1 MAANCWVC
9 NKDSHASCRFCG
21 RFVCKDHA
29 SKMPT
34 FLAIYVGANQTPKA
48 RLDDGKPEGITPLEI
63 SELPRLQRQIMF
75 FMLRDQ
81 HAALEGITLTIL
93 KNNFQNETESRLSEV
108 LAELH
113 KNGWLI
119 QMGESPNVHYKI
131 NLRRK
136 RGTILNGV
144 WSNVMDRL
152 AEKPASKPW
161 DFKF

>member
-1 MAANCWVC
+1 MSVFQKLDA
-9 NKDSHASCRFCG
+9 K
-21 RFVCKDHA
+21 
-29 SKMPT
+29 
-34 FLAIYVGANQTPKA
+34 
-48 RLDDGKPEGITPLEI
+48 LDDGKPEGVTPLDI
-63 SELPRLQRQIMF
+63 TELPRLQRQIMF

-81 HAALEGITLTIL
+81 HAALDGVTLMIL
-93 KNNFQNETESRLSEV
+93 EDHFKDETESRLSGI

-119 QMGESPNVHYKI
+119 EMGEPPNVHYKV

-144 WSNVMDRL
+144 WSHVMDHL
-152 AEKPASKPW
+152 AEKPVTKPW